1 MLVSEDVVLPE
12 QWNPGLEQEV
22 QTQPPHIKEE
32 QEEPWSNNLNIH
44 MRIHTGERPFSCSIC
59 GKRFKHGGHLTQHM
73 SVHRKEN
80 RFSCNICDKRFTWLY
95 QLKRH
100 KCDGE
105 SSQPHELWSSQE
117 GEQLQGLEEA
127 DITKF
132 TFTPLQNLNDVEI
145 IKFTYNPRRAVR
157 PGELDLSAAGS
168 AQVEPGPVDL
178 VQDVLLVSSSETEDS
193 DDYSRESADP
203 RPASDRPK
211 PKTNRRPGTISCR
224 VCSRTF
230 RARRFLFRHVKVHL
244 QEAEA
249 VCGMCGE
256 RFETTDGLRLHVQTH
271 RIGRKRGD
279 PENETGTQSGE
290 RLIHQRSNLDTKDHE
305 DQNLNRCDDCGK
317 TFLQEKPGPKESQ
330 RWTEEE
336 EEEDL
341 KDKSAFYSGPENE
354 SHHLHKPRTVMS

>member
-1 MLVSEDVVLPE
+1 MSQLLFHLGLHQISLILLRGSGPVSNISGLCFPADSFNQQLLVHPERDQDQDQEDP
-12 QWNPGLEQEV
+12 
-22 QTQPPHIKEE
+22 QPSRVEEE
-32 QEEPWSNNLNIH
+32 QE
-44 MRIHTGERPFSCSIC
+44 R
-59 GKRFKHGGHLTQHM
+59 
-73 SVHRKEN
+73 
-80 RFSCNICDKRFTWLY
+80 
-95 QLKRH
+95 
-100 KCDGE
+100 
-105 SSQPHELWSSQE
+105 
-117 GEQLQGLEEA
+117 EQ
-127 DITKF
+127 
-132 TFTPLQNLNDVEI
+132 LQNLNDVEI

-317 TFLQEKPGPKESQ
+317 TFLQVWKKKKHRCCPRRKNQDPKSPRDGPK
-330 RWTEEE
+330 RRRRKT
-336 EEEDL
+336 
-341 KDKSAFYSGPENE
+341 
-354 SHHLHKPRTVMS
+354 

>member
-1 MLVSEDVVLPE
+1 MSRVQKLRVFVSQRLNAAVEEILAAFEKTIVKY
-12 QWNPGLEQEV
+12 EQEAALCQEV
-22 QTQPPHIKEE
+22 ISRQHALLCALHKPSADSFNQQLLVHPERDQDQDQEDPQPSRVEEE
-32 QEEPWSNNLNIH
+32 QE
-44 MRIHTGERPFSCSIC
+44 R
-59 GKRFKHGGHLTQHM
+59 
-73 SVHRKEN
+73 
-80 RFSCNICDKRFTWLY
+80 
-95 QLKRH
+95 
-100 KCDGE
+100 
-105 SSQPHELWSSQE
+105 
-117 GEQLQGLEEA
+117 EQ
-127 DITKF
+127 
-132 TFTPLQNLNDVEI
+132 LQNLNDVEI

-317 TFLQEKPGPKESQ
+317 TFLQVWKKKKHRCCPRRKNQDPKSPRDGPK
-330 RWTEEE
+330 RRRRKT
-336 EEEDL
+336 
-341 KDKSAFYSGPENE
+341 
-354 SHHLHKPRTVMS
+354 